1 MKTTTI
7 LFSFLLIG
15 MTIAC
20 KKEIKNTTDT
30 GKFSYTDD
38 NITSAEIAAN
48 FMARADGGSFTI
60 GANGLEGG
68 YNGES
73 IDINAKR
80 TSVDINGKKFTPAAN
95 TIWLGGYHV
104 PDYLA
109 NNEQEINEIY
119 SYFTNVL
126 SEPKT
131 NFTLYDTLNKKL
143 VGFTIRNSIP
153 ITLTIVNQNY
163 REAPA
168 GSRIV
173 LHWNADSE
181 NNLGVAIALSGDNGL
196 RYIHADETG
205 TLDITDEALEVAG
218 NDRISVT
225 LTRGV
230 IMLGKGADG
239 RDYKLTNR
247 VGKTEIIYI

>member
-15 MTIAC
+15 VAIAC
-20 KKEIKNTTDT
+20 KKEIKNTTDSS
-30 GKFSYTDD
+30 KFSYTDD
-38 NITSAEIAAN
+38 NITAAEIAAN
-48 FMARADGGSFTI
+48 FMARADGGSFTV

-68 YNGES
+68 YTGATLEEIYKTY
-73 IDINAKR
+73 ID
-80 TSVDINGKKFTPAAN
+80 VNGKKFKPASEP
-95 TIWLGGYHV
+95 LLYGGYYV
-104 PDYLA
+104 PNYFS
-109 NNEQEINEIY
+109 NTQTEINDVY
-119 SYFTNVL
+119 SYFSQVM

-131 NFTLYDTLNKKL
+131 NFTLYDANNKKL

-153 ITLTIVNQNY
+153 ITLTIDNQNF
-163 REAPA
+163 RDAPA

-173 LHWNADSE
+173 LHWNADPE

-196 RYIHADETG
+196 HYIHADETG

-247 VGKTEIIYI
+247 VGKTEIVYL